1 MSACLWE
8 RERETADVGEYDGP
22 FERAAPIVARRKR
35 EIRILSFIVVLVLLL
50 HYKKCAQ
57 AEICLC

>member
-35 EIRILSFIVVLVLLL
+35 EIRILSFMVVLVLLL
-50 HYKKCAQ
+50 CF
-57 AEICLC
+57 LL